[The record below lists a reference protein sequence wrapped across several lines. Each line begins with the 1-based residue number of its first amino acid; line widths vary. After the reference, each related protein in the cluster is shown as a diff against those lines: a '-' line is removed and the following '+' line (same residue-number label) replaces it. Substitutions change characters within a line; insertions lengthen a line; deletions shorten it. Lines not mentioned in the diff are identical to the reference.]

1 VLTRENILSVLKEY
15 KEYFDEQLGVRT
27 IGLFGSYA
35 KGMQKES
42 SDVDIFIDIQTP
54 DYNSLLEVLEILE
67 SRLHRK
73 IDIVRSGP
81 HLDEKFLHQLKKE
94 IIYA

>member
-1 VLTRENILSVLKEY
+1 MQEY
-15 KEYFDEQLGVRT
+15 KQYFDEQLGVRT

-35 KGMQKES
+35 KGVQKES
-42 SDVDIFIDIQTP
+42 SDVDIFIDIQAP
-54 DYNSLLEVLEILE
+54 DYHSLLEVLEILE

-81 HLDEKFLHQLKKE
+81 HLDEKFLHKLKKE

>member
-1 VLTRENILSVLKEY
+1 MKEH
-15 KEYFDEQLGVRT
+15 KQYFDEQLGVRT

-35 KGMQKES
+35 KGSQKES

-54 DYNSLLEVLEILE
+54 DYNSLLKVLEILE

-81 HLDEKFLHQLKKE
+81 HLDAGFLHQLEKE